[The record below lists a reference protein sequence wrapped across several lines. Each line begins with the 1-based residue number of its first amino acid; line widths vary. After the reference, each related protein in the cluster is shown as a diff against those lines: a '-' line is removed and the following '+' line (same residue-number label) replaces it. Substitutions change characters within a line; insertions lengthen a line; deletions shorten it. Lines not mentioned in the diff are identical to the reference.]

1 MDTQKRIRELIMMCC
16 LMFFS
21 GQALWAQ
28 EDNLILQLDFEH
40 TDGRTVSDPDHSGIS
55 ATLMN
60 DASVDQ
66 MGKFHILNLGNN
78 TGYLDLTEKAGNL
91 FRQTDN
97 YTISMYYRVNEKAS
111 LSGAGFFLWS
121 FSTSTACTNVEGKYS
136 AYRLNAQRFA
146 NSTGGY
152 SNETGK
158 NGYMWSIRR
167 VEARVP
173 FI

>member
-1 MDTQKRIRELIMMCC
+1 MKKHQKRIRELIMMCC

-78 TGYLDLTEKAGNL
+78 TGYLDLTEKAGDL

-111 LSGAGFFLWS
+111 LSGAGFFL
-121 FSTSTACTNVEGKYS
+121 
-136 AYRLNAQRFA
+136 
-146 NSTGGY
+146 
-152 SNETGK
+152 
-158 NGYMWSIRR
+158 
-167 VEARVP
+167 
-173 FI
+173 